1 MSDANEKTDYQ
12 SLQSPKGRGLL
23 RPTGRVLIGL
33 AVLML
38 DLVLAGGVYQ
48 AIAGVFIL
56 VLALADEV
64 YRVVARRT

>member
-1 MSDANEKTDYQ
+1 MGDANEKTECQTQQ
-12 SLQSPKGRGLL
+12 SQKRRGLL
-23 RPTGRVLIGL
+23 RLSGRVLIGL

-56 VLALADEV
+56 VAAMADEV